1 MKVHGRF
8 EGNLRL
14 QVPGKVVAECGLRYV
29 MIKLLKMTDVIK
41 KIGINSVQSFYPI
54 YIAELL

>member
-14 QVPGKVVAECGLRYV
+14 QVPGKVVAECGLRLTVHYYAF
-29 MIKLLKMTDVIK
+29 IFIDD
-41 KIGINSVQSFYPI
+41 Q
-54 YIAELL
+54 E